1 MPFSNN
7 STQKHCINISPGTI
21 EAYRESDSV
30 RLIVSE
36 AEYRLPLSTARN
48 ICDLLSITAYDES
61 IVGLIAKRRIL
72 SNENER
78 LKEKLHNIVHYH
90 RRFGKRKVTHG

>member
-1 MPFSNN
+1 MPFNN
-7 STQKHCINISPGTI
+7 TPTKKHNINISPGTV
-21 EAYRESDSV
+21 EAYREPDSV

-36 AEYRLPLSTARN
+36 AEYRLPLSTAKN
-48 ICDLLSITAYDES
+48 ICDLLSITAYNES

-78 LKEKLHNIVHYH
+78 LKEKLHNVYQYN
-90 RRFGKRKVTHG
+90 RRLEKRKVPHG